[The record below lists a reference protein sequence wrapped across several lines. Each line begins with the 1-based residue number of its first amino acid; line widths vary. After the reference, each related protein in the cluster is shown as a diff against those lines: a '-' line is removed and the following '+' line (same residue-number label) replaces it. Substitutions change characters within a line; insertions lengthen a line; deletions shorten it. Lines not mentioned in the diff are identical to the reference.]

1 MDQTNLFSGE
11 WRIQSWVQR
20 YDDGRVEY
28 PMGQQLEGF
37 IRYLP
42 DGRMFCMIARAERSP
57 FVEGGQ
63 WNAPPHE
70 KARAYDSML
79 AYAGRYTVTENAVV
93 HHVELALFPNWQ
105 GGTQRRR
112 FEIDEEGTM
121 TLSARLEEGTA
132 EARTAVLAWRRT
144 PTSEG
149 QA

>member
-57 FVEGGQ
+57 FVEGGS
-63 WNAPPHE
+63 
-70 KARAYDSML
+70 RL
-79 AYAGRYTVTENAVV
+79 FGRVTPVC
-93 HHVELALFPNWQ
+93 Q
-105 GGTQRRR
+105 
-112 FEIDEEGTM
+112 
-121 TLSARLEEGTA
+121 
-132 EARTAVLAWRRT
+132 ARTPMRSSV
-144 PTSEG
+144 
-149 QA
+149 